1 MMTLKD
7 TIDDMLSTDYK
18 KRFIAEYNQLTI
30 RLTKL
35 YDFLSKKDDKTL
47 NNGNIKLLKYQADY
61 MEAYAGILRD
71 RAAIEGIKLD

>member
-1 MMTLKD
+1 MTLKD
-7 TIDDMLSTDYK
+7 TVDDMLSADYK

-35 YDFLSKKDDKTL
+35 YDFLSKKDDKAL
-47 NNGNIKLLKYQADY
+47 NNGNIKLLKCQADY

-71 RAAIEGIKLD
+71 RAAIEGIELD

>member
-1 MMTLKD
+1 MTLKD
-7 TIDDMLSTDYK
+7 TVDDMLSVDYK

-35 YDFLSKKDDKTL
+35 YDFLSEKDDKTL

-71 RAAIEGIKLD
+71 RAAIEGIELD

>member
-1 MMTLKD
+1 MTLKD
-7 TIDDMLSTDYK
+7 TVDDMLSTDYK
-18 KRFIAEYNQLTI
+18 KRFIAEYNQLII

-35 YDFLSKKDDKTL
+35 YDFLSEKDDKTL

-71 RAAIEGIKLD
+71 RASIEGIELD

>member
-1 MMTLKD
+1 MELKD
-7 TIDDMLSTDYK
+7 TIDGMLSKDYK
-18 KRFIAEYNQLTI
+18 ERFKAEYNQLTI

-35 YDFLSKKDDKTL
+35 YDFLSQKGNKTL
-47 NNGNIKLLKYQADY
+47 NNSNIKLLKYQADY

>member
-1 MMTLKD
+1 MTLKD
-7 TIDDMLSTDYK
+7 TVDDMLSADYK
-18 KRFIAEYNQLTI
+18 KRFIAEYNQLII

-35 YDFLSKKDDKTL
+35 YDFLSEKDDKTL

-71 RAAIEGIKLD
+71 RAAIEGIELD